1 MPPVKSDDI
10 IPGSTADETLRN
22 LVQRLEA
29 NGIRVHN
36 KDDFEKLKI
45 IADRYDQLVPLL
57 DFMDAMDA
65 LGKMGRMFQRVLV
78 VFKWIGVAIGL
89 YIALRSGLA
98 DWIKGLAKEVAK

>member
-1 MPPVKSDDI
+1 MADEI
-10 IPGSTADETLRN
+10 IPGSSADETLRN
-22 LVQRLEA
+22 LVSRLEA

-36 KDDFEKLKI
+36 KDDFEKLKT

-65 LGKMGRMFQRVLV
+65 LGKMGRMFQKVLV

-89 YIALRSGLA
+89 YVAMKSGLA
-98 DWIKGLAKEVAK
+98 DWIKGIAKDALK